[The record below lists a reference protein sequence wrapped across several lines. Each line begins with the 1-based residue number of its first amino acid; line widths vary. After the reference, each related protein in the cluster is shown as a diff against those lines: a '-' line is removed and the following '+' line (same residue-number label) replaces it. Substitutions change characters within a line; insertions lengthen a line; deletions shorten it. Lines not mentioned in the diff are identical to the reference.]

1 MDTHPKHLP
10 ADERRA
16 VTVESVVALAGSQNP
31 SEITTAAIA
40 KHMNLTQGALFRH
53 FPNKEAIWQ
62 AVMEWVAE
70 RLLARIDRSAQGIE
84 SPLAAMEA
92 MFMSHIEFVAEHP
105 GVPRMMFGE
114 LQRAESTPAK
124 RMVQTLIQRYGERL
138 HRLIEKG
145 KASGELSPSLDNE
158 AAATLFIGTIQG
170 LVMQSLLAG
179 DVGRMHRDAP
189 RVFAI
194 YRRGIRVRNEKLPL
208 QGRTLALLAVII
220 PLLVLFI
227 YVGLRSGP
235 LAPVAVTVAS
245 VESQAI
251 TPALFGIGTV
261 EARYTYKIGP
271 TFAGRVK
278 RLEVHVGDQVKAGQV
293 LGEMEPVDLDDRVR
307 SQESVFKR
315 AEAAL
320 REAEARQAYA
330 QTQARRYEQ
339 LFAVRS
345 TSEEIVTTKRQEL
358 QIADAALSA
367 AREDI
372 ARARSDREA
381 LVAQRSNLRLIA
393 PVDGVVAV
401 RDADPGTTIVAGQA
415 VVEVIDPKSLWINVR
430 FDQIS
435 ASGLAGGCR
444 LISSCVRVVARP

>member
-1 MDTHPKHLP
+1 MK
-10 ADERRA
+10 
-16 VTVESVVALAGSQNP
+16 
-31 SEITTAAIA
+31 
-40 KHMNLTQGALFRH
+40 
-53 FPNKEAIWQ
+53 
-62 AVMEWVAE
+62 
-70 RLLARIDRSAQGIE
+70 
-84 SPLAAMEA
+84 
-92 MFMSHIEFVAEHP
+92 
-105 GVPRMMFGE
+105 
-114 LQRAESTPAK
+114 
-124 RMVQTLIQRYGERL
+124 
-138 HRLIEKG
+138 
-145 KASGELSPSLDNE
+145 
-158 AAATLFIGTIQG
+158 
-170 LVMQSLLAG
+170 
-179 DVGRMHRDAP
+179 
-189 RVFAI
+189 
-194 YRRGIRVRNEKLPL
+194 KLPL

-235 LAPVAVTVAS
+235 LAPVAVTVSS
-245 VESQAI
+245 VESRTI

-307 SQESVFKR
+307 SQESAFKR

-339 LFAVRS
+339 LLAVRFI
-345 TSEEIVTTKRQEL
+345 SEEIVTTKQQEL

-372 ARARSDREA
+372 ARARSDREG

-401 RDADPGTTIVAGQA
+401 RDADPGTTIVAGEA
-415 VVEVIDPKSLWINVR
+415 VVEVIDPKSLWINAR

-435 ASGLAGGCR
+435 ASGLAGGLPAR
-444 LISSCVRVVARP
+444 IVLRSRGGQTLKGRVLRVEPKADAVTEETLAKVTFDNKPEPLPPVGELAEVTVDLPALPAAPLIPNAAVQREGDKVGVWQIVDADLHFSPVKLGTSDLNGYVQVREGLKNGDQVVIYSEKALTARSRIHVVDHIPGVSR